1 MSFTFTCTFLEP
13 TGEIKIGDTSKTYDY
28 VTEDSSYTFTVP
40 VADLTE
46 EDGTVVP
53 SFTIPVQ
60 WRTGA
65 YTAGEL
71 QEEIS
76 LEVAF
81 AQLPAGYTGT
91 VATTGV
97 ITGAIDYKQIASTRA
112 IAEMLVGGFADW
124 KEEFGNDPLGL
135 IRAEAQV
142 DYAMNHITLPANT
155 VYAKIPADTGYTVV
169 HEYYTSTNG
178 GAFEL
183 TGTVRTQAEG
193 EEGDQ
198 ILPEAVQV
206 PVYEENEYTYVSSD
220 PENGLV
226 LSADLEKNV
235 ITLRYERTVT
245 TGGGGSSRDYY
256 DVTVNYYDQ
265 DGNTIRS
272 SYTTGDIR
280 EGRSWDVTD
289 RQLDTITY
297 NGATYTFDRAEGD
310 PLSGTNIRED
320 KVIDLYYTAESENIP
335 DPEVPEGELPTDPTD
350 PGTTDPT
357 DPTDPTQPGGGT
369 DLEDPDV
376 PTAEV
381 PETGD
386 ASLIWAAAALLSGIG
401 LAWLVISGKKREE
414 NA

>member
-1 MSFTFTCTFLEP
+1 M
-13 TGEIKIGDTSKTYDY
+13 
-28 VTEDSSYTFTVP
+28 
-40 VADLTE
+40 
-46 EDGTVVP
+46 
-53 SFTIPVQ
+53 
-60 WRTGA
+60 
-65 YTAGEL
+65 
-71 QEEIS
+71 
-76 LEVAF
+76 
-81 AQLPAGYTGT
+81 
-91 VATTGV
+91 
-97 ITGAIDYKQIASTRA
+97 
-112 IAEMLVGGFADW
+112 
-124 KEEFGNDPLGL
+124 
-135 IRAEAQV
+135 
-142 DYAMNHITLPANT
+142 
-155 VYAKIPADTGYTVV
+155 
-169 HEYYTSTNG
+169 
-178 GAFEL
+178 
-183 TGTVRTQAEG
+183 
-193 EEGDQ
+193 
-198 ILPEAVQV
+198 
-206 PVYEENEYTYVSSD
+206 YTYVSSD

-297 NGATYTFDRAEGD
+297 NGVTYTFDRAEGD

-357 DPTDPTQPGGGT
+357 QPGDST

-386 ASLIWAAAALLSGIG
+386 TSLIWAAVALLSGIG
-401 LAWLVISGKKREE
+401 IGKRNGVGVACVCRSDDEVRSKFKPGNVLVVPATNNNMLDSIRDASAIIAEEAGVNSHAAIVGLTLGKPVVVGAAGATRKLHDGVRVSVDGERGVVHSMPQ
-414 NA
+414 

>member
-97 ITGAIDYKQIASTRA
+97 ITGAIDHKQIASTRG
-112 IAEMLVGGFADW
+112 IAEMFVGGFADW

-135 IRAEAQV
+135 VWAEAQA
-142 DYAMNHITLPANT
+142 DYAMDHITLPANT

-193 EEGDQ
+193 EEGD
-198 ILPEAVQV
+198 
-206 PVYEENEYTYVSSD
+206 
-220 PENGLV
+220 
-226 LSADLEKNV
+226 
-235 ITLRYERTVT
+235 
-245 TGGGGSSRDYY
+245 
-256 DVTVNYYDQ
+256 
-265 DGNTIRS
+265 
-272 SYTTGDIR
+272 
-280 EGRSWDVTD
+280 
-289 RQLDTITY
+289 
-297 NGATYTFDRAEGD
+297 

-320 KVIDLYYTAESENIP
+320 KVVDLYYTAEGEDIP
-335 DPEVPEGELPTDPTD
+335 DPEVPEGEL
-350 PGTTDPT
+350 PT

-386 ASLIWAAAALLSGIG
+386 ASLIWAAVALLSGIG

>member
-1 MSFTFTCTFLEP
+1 MPETQQ
-13 TGEIKIGDTSKTYDY
+13 
-28 VTEDSSYTFTVP
+28 
-40 VADLTE
+40 
-46 EDGTVVP
+46 VV
-53 SFTIPVQ
+53 
-60 WRTGA
+60 
-65 YTAGEL
+65 YETAGTAPTAEP
-71 QEEIS
+71 S
-76 LEVAF
+76 RS
-81 AQLPAGYTGT
+81 GYSFEGWYTDPSCETAYDFST
-91 VATTGV
+91 VLTSNV
-97 ITGAIDYKQIASTRA
+97 
-112 IAEMLVGGFADW
+112 
-124 KEEFGNDPLGL
+124 
-135 IRAEAQV
+135 
-142 DYAMNHITLPANT
+142 T
-155 VYAKIPADTGYTVV
+155 VYAKW
-169 HEYYTSTNG
+169 E
-178 GAFEL
+178 
-183 TGTVRTQAEG
+183 RQ
-193 EEGDQ
+193 
-198 ILPEAVQV
+198 
-206 PVYEENEYTYVSSD
+206 SS
-220 PENGLV
+220 
-226 LSADLEKNV
+226 
-235 ITLRYERTVT
+235 
-245 TGGGGSSRDYY
+245 GGGSSDYY

-297 NGATYTFDRAEGD
+297 NGVTYTFDRAEGD

-320 KVIDLYYTAESENIP
+320 KVIDLYYTAEGEDIP

-357 DPTDPTQPGGGT
+357 DPTQPGDGT